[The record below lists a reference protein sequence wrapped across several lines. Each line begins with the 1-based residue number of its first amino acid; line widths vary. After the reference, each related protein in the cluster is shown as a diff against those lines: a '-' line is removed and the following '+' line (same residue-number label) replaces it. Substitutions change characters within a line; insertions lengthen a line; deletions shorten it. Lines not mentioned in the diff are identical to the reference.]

1 MESTVKSSD
10 FQSGGDGPE
19 QPAAA
24 EGPVAKAIEAQTARI
39 PSDVF
44 LWGALA
50 SMGVSLALQLSGKTR
65 RRHFG
70 NFIGQWVPTLLVF
83 GLYNKV
89 VKVAGHDRE
98 SSGR

>member
-1 MESTVKSSD
+1 MESRVKSSEY
-10 FQSGGDGPE
+10 SEGDGAE
-19 QPAAA
+19 QAAAA
-24 EGPVAKAIEAQTARI
+24 EGPVAKAIEAKTSRI

-50 SMGVSLALQLSGKTR
+50 SMGVSLALQLTGKTR

-70 NFIGQWVPTLLVF
+70 TFIGQWVPTLLVF
-83 GLYNKV
+83 GVYNKI